1 MPILFTKVYG
11 IREALNANIVKL
23 DDFVIA
29 NECGDTFTMFNS
41 IDAEVT
47 IHEGLRRTNKLF
59 VTMWIVTG
67 FAILELTLCAFV
79 SCAAILK
86 VTINE
91 ISCEYLGEQANDFIT
106 YYKVLN

>member
-23 DDFVIA
+23 DDFAIA

-41 IDAEVT
+41 IDAEET
-47 IHEGLRRTNKLF
+47 FQEGLRRTNKLF

-67 FAILELTLCAFV
+67 IAMVELTLCVFV
-79 SCAAILK
+79 TCGVIIK
-86 VTINE
+86 VSINT
-91 ISCEYLGEQANDFIT
+91 ISCEYLGEQARDFIT
-106 YYKVLN
+106 FYKMFN